1 MEMLSLFVLGCIVG
15 LFAGLI
21 PGVGVFTA
29 LILLY
34 PLLID
39 LSIQELL
46 VLYIPIAS
54 ISQFIGSVPALF
66 FKIPGEAT
74 SFIATEYGHKLFHNG
89 HHDLIPLTA
98 IGSFIATI
106 LSAGIFHFSLAKVN
120 RFELGFPM
128 IEAGLPEAYSRAD
141 TKAPTSSLQPSL
153 DSQYRFFCRAT
164 NSAPFKI

>member
-1 MEMLSLFVLGCIVG
+1 MEMVSLFVLGCIVG
-15 LFAGLI
+15 LFAGLV

-39 LSIQELL
+39 LTIQELL

-66 FKIPGEAT
+66 FKIPGEPT

-106 LSAGIFHFSLAKVN
+106 LSAGILMLLPILTESWFHGAMTVSYTHLT
-120 RFELGFPM
+120 
-128 IEAGLPEAYSRAD
+128 LP
-141 TKAPTSSLQPSL
+141 TKA
-153 DSQYRFFCRAT
+153 
-164 NSAPFKI
+164 